1 MRLEN
6 LKKNMHNLDFLGHC
20 SPKLRKIVLSQADGQ
35 LVLAIC
41 ECMLNF
47 LLGNVKINDRVL
59 DKLQKHKQN
68 IRLLVDKGKT
78 IKQKKDLLVQ
88 KGGFLLLIIPAV
100 LEIVTNLLKS

>member
-47 LLGNVKINDRVL
+47 LLDYQI
-59 DKLQKHKQN
+59 KLN
-68 IRLLVDKGKT
+68 IYLYNQYTR
-78 IKQKKDLLVQ
+78 
-88 KGGFLLLIIPAV
+88 
-100 LEIVTNLLKS
+100 

>member
-1 MRLEN
+1 
-6 LKKNMHNLDFLGHC
+6 
-20 SPKLRKIVLSQADGQ
+20 
-35 LVLAIC
+35 
-41 ECMLNF
+41 MLNF

-68 IRLLVDKGKT
+68 IRLMVDKSKT

-88 KGGFLLLIIPAV
+88 KGGFLPLIIPAV